1 MSLTSTTDT
10 TRQRKSMSRS
20 TTPAAAATTPTTST
34 EMHEIHDADDIGGN
48 DMSHS
53 NGGRHKSS
61 AHGNYAS
68 VSQHDDIEYE
78 YEPATERTGL
88 TRDFHANLSGPSNNT
103 AGSYA
108 SVAASPGT
116 IKGAAATAA
125 LAPIEA
131 HTLLH
136 TPLAENIELTH
147 AYQDQQVKQSKQKT
161 ITVSGDD
168 STIIETYGNGIQDG
182 MCKRFSNTVLQ

>member
-1 MSLTSTTDT
+1 MICHIRTVDDTSHRLMVIMPPSLSMMTS
-10 TRQRKSMSRS
+10 SMSMNPPLS
-20 TTPAAAATTPTTST
+20 EP
-34 EMHEIHDADDIGGN
+34 
-48 DMSHS
+48 
-53 NGGRHKSS
+53 
-61 AHGNYAS
+61 
-68 VSQHDDIEYE
+68 VS
-78 YEPATERTGL
+78 
-88 TRDFHANLSGPSNNT
+88 LSGPSNNT